1 VKKLAAAVL
10 LGCALMATG
19 IAGASTGRS
28 GSGAR
33 VAAAPP
39 ITYGVADD
47 GGKYADDGGAWF
59 NSELKGANLGE
70 ERWTLQYT
78 GSPTTIAEKAFLDR
92 AAPQAKLDGI
102 KVELALYGSPDS
114 GNTDPE
120 GFCSWAAYV
129 ALYVQQWNIQD
140 FIIWNEPNT
149 GLYWKGAG
157 SDATVPAKYEAL
169 LASCYDKIKVANP
182 SAVVIGFGLSP
193 RKGTPTQT
201 APIPFIA
208 AVGAA
213 YAASGRNK
221 PIMDMISVHPYPN
234 PNNPTDS
241 PDVGYADTDNYG
253 IPNLDRVKQA
263 VYDAFNG
270 TAQKTTVNGL
280 MIVLDEVGWQTDTK
294 KYSQYI
300 HDENVKT
307 VDEATQ
313 TKFLQL
319 ATAKYFAC
327 DPTIATVNWFLLADE
342 STRDGKDASGNS
354 VGGGWQSGL
363 LTAGGK
369 GVSTAKQAYTAL
381 ASAWAAGRAACSGSM
396 IQWTPKGGTGSGS
409 GSGSGSGTGAAG
421 GTTGTPTFDFSALD
435 GILTADQINS
445 LTWALWI
452 MPISGD
458 PVYNVSVWRSV
469 VLPIV
474 TKIEKA
480 LGTLKGDAV
489 VTAVIVWSATNAQTF
504 ALRQLLTPSKRA
516 LNQASASPFVV
527 LSKASAKVKS
537 GKTIGLT
544 LKPVKKAV
552 GAGSLYLVLGVQS
565 AADPSKSGYLT
576 GKLGTIGGAAKA
588 PLCKKGQKTT
598 TKKPCRKK

>member
-1 VKKLAAAVL
+1 VKKLAAAAV

-28 GSGAR
+28 GSGAAR
-33 VAAAPP
+33 AAAAPP
-39 ITYGVADD
+39 IVWGVADD

-59 NSELKGANLGE
+59 NSQLKGANLGE

-78 GSPTTIAEKAFLDR
+78 GSPTTIAEKAFIDR
-92 AAPQAKLDGI
+92 AAPVAKRDGI
-102 KVELALYGSPDS
+102 KVELALYGSPDV

-213 YAASGRNK
+213 YVASGRNK

-241 PDVGYADTDNYG
+241 PDVGYADTNNYG

-270 TAQKTTVNGL
+270 TRQKTTVNGL
-280 MIVLDEVGWQTDTK
+280 QIVLDEVGWQTDTK

-300 HDENVKT
+300 HNDNVKT

-313 TKFLQL
+313 TQYLK
-319 ATAKYFAC
+319 TAIEKYFAC
-327 DPTIATVNWFLLADE
+327 DPTIATVNWFLLVDE
-342 STRDGKDASGNS
+342 STRDGKDASGNT

-369 GVSTAKQAYTAL
+369 GVSAAKQAYTAL
-381 ASAWAAGRAACSGSM
+381 ASDWAAGRSACTGQQ
-396 IQWTPKGGTGSGS
+396 INWTPKTSG
-409 GSGSGSGTGAAG
+409 GSGSGTSGGAGVTAANGDADLAAVTDIIGSDALAKVIRIIGLNNAKIIFGTATASELFSFADNGLRQILALFDPQTGYMVSG
-421 GTTGTPTFDFSALD
+421 GYFWSGKTATTLTVRHTFDFS
-435 GILTADQINS
+435 NS
-445 LTWALWI
+445 LRSLDHATAGIKVLAKG
-452 MPISGD
+452 MSSGAAGQ
-458 PVYNVSVWRSV
+458 PMKLKTKHVFNGKLGPGYVYV
-469 VLPIV
+469 
-474 TKIEKA
+474 
-480 LGTLKGDAV
+480 AV
-489 VTAVIVWSATNAQTF
+489 VI
-504 ALRQLLTPSKRA
+504 RSK
-516 LNQASASPFVV
+516 
-527 LSKASAKVKS
+527 
-537 GKTIGLT
+537 
-544 LKPVKKAV
+544 
-552 GAGSLYLVLGVQS
+552 
-565 AADPSKSGYLT
+565 ADPSKSGVVL
-576 GKLGTIGGAAKA
+576 KKIATITAKA
-588 PLCKKGQKTT
+588 KPNVKPKK
-598 TKKPCRKK
+598 KK

>member
-1 VKKLAAAVL
+1 LKKIAAAVL

-28 GSGAR
+28 GSGAH

-39 ITYGVADD
+39 ISYGVADD

-59 NSELKGANLGE
+59 NSQLKGANLGE

-92 AAPQAKLDGI
+92 AAPQAKRDGI
-102 KVELALYGSPDS
+102 KVELALYGTPDV
-114 GNTDPE
+114 GNSDPE

-157 SDATVPAKYEAL
+157 TDPTVPAKYEAL

-193 RKGTPTQT
+193 RKGTASQT
-201 APIPFIA
+201 APIPFIT

-213 YAASGRNK
+213 YVASGRAK

-234 PNNPTDS
+234 PNSPTDS
-241 PDVGYADTDNYG
+241 PDVGYADTNNYG

-270 TAQKTTVNGL
+270 TAQTTTVNGL
-280 MIVLDEVGWQTDTK
+280 MIVLDEVGWQTDTTTYPQ
-294 KYSQYI
+294 YS
-300 HDENVKT
+300 HSDNVKT
-307 VDEATQ
+307 VSEAVQTQ
-313 TKFLQL
+313 FLQL

-327 DPTIATVNWFLLADE
+327 DPTIATVNWFLLVDE
-342 STRDGKDASGNS
+342 STRDGKDASGNT

-369 GVSTAKQAYTAL
+369 GVSTAKQAYAAL
-381 ASAWAAGRAACSGSM
+381 ASAWAAGRSACSGQQ
-396 IQWTPKGGTGSGS
+396 INWTPNGGSGS
-409 GSGSGSGTGAAG
+409 GSGSGSGGSGAGG

-435 GILTADQINS
+435 GLLTSDQINS
-445 LTWALWI
+445 LVWALWV
-452 MPISGD
+452 MPITGD
-458 PVYNVSVWRSV
+458 PVYNVGVWRSV

-474 TKIEKA
+474 TKIETA

-489 VTAVIVWSATNAQTF
+489 VTALIVWSATGADPF
-504 ALRQLLTPSKRA
+504 SLRELLKPSKRA
-516 LNQASASPFVV
+516 LSQASASPFVV
-527 LSKASAKVKS
+527 LSKASAKVKA

-544 LKPVKKAV
+544 LKPMKKAV
-552 GAGSLYLVLGVQS
+552 GAGSIYIVLGVQS

-598 TKKPCRKK
+598 KKTPCRKK